1 MAGQIKEKSVCN
13 GEDMFTMQEVR
24 DERKLTRIRNLPVD
38 QIVDFPD
45 HPYRVRDDEDMAYL
59 VESIRANGVA
69 RNLDNLMVIE
79 KSGLGKLPIVDIT
92 ELQMNLF
99 LRSLTHYSESVI
111 KKIYQQV
118 KAAYRIAEDKNIV
131 ENNLMESTTIRRPRS
146 SKKEKVVKEF
156 T

>member
-1 MAGQIKEKSVCN
+1 MAGQTKEKSVCN

-45 HPYRVRDDEDMAYL
+45 HPYRVRDDEDMVYL
-59 VESIRANGVA
+59 VESIRVNGVA

-79 KSGLGKLPIVDIT
+79 KSGLEKLPIVDIT

-99 LRSLTHYSESVI
+99 LRSLTRYSESVI

>member
-1 MAGQIKEKSVCN
+1 MAGQTKEKSVCN
-13 GEDMFTMQEVR
+13 GEDMFTMQEIR

-59 VESIRANGVA
+59 VESIRVNGVA

-99 LRSLTHYSESVI
+99 LRSLTRYSESVI
-111 KKIYQQV
+111 KKIY
-118 KAAYRIAEDKNIV
+118 
-131 ENNLMESTTIRRPRS
+131 
-146 SKKEKVVKEF
+146 
-156 T
+156 